1 MLNHFFLIKKCLQ
14 ELKLNNWKYLRDPTW
29 TRVTNISR
37 ISCAICQLIGFL
49 QWRAIFFPSWPGYW
63 QLLRGRQY
71 IPRLC
76 LWAGQTTIFSTSSCE
91 RLNFP
96 ALAKMRSYSVT
107 FVRERLQLL
116 RWFLTSTTHLL
127 RGTNSSLPREEPQ
140 VIFAIPAKEHLASAP
155 AILVVCDSGGQWF
168 ANGYGLLWRMT

>member
-71 IPRLC
+71 TEVVPMGRANHHLFYFLMRKIKLSRPC
-76 LWAGQTTIFSTSSCE
+76 QNEVIFFE
-91 RLNFP
+91 
-96 ALAKMRSYSVT
+96 
-107 FVRERLQLL
+107 RERLQLL
-116 RWFLTSTTHLL
+116 RWFFTSTTHLL
-127 RGTNSSLPREEPQ
+127 RGINSSLPREEPK
-140 VIFAIPAKEHLASAP
+140 VIFAIPAKEHLAGAP
-155 AILVVCDSGGQWF
+155 AILVVWQ
-168 ANGYGLLWRMT
+168 